1 MPGQGPSASSQG
13 LAQPPLYAAIAG
25 TQQRK
30 ATRQAMQPFSSGGAK
45 RARPPKEGLAP
56 GEAQPKEAREGTL
69 SPYHSVEPEERPRT
83 RHPSEQEIEGFEERL
98 RQELVRAEAE
108 EQTVIADADL

>member
-1 MPGQGPSASSQG
+1 M
-13 LAQPPLYAAIAG
+13 
-25 TQQRK
+25 
-30 ATRQAMQPFSSGGAK
+30 
-45 RARPPKEGLAP
+45 
-56 GEAQPKEAREGTL
+56 
-69 SPYHSVEPEERPRT
+69 SPYHSVEPEERPRA